1 MVLWYVPV
9 LKNDNR
15 EGKEYCWANSVIE
28 NGLVE
33 PKVFPCF
40 SGPMLTPVSHAVG
53 ADKQAAK

>member
-1 MVLWYVPV
+1 MWYVPV

-33 PKVFPCF
+33 PKMFPCF
-40 SGPMLTPVSHAVG
+40 SGPMITPFGMKKSAV
-53 ADKQAAK
+53 AK